1 MEALRRLLI
10 VFAIG
15 WLALGLFA
23 LLISIEEV
31 GFSWLW
37 TTFGVLFAV
46 GPPVGIW
53 WIAQGLKK

>member
-1 MEALRRLLI
+1 M
-10 VFAIG
+10 FAIG